1 MQISDEML
9 KVLDQSVGPMGL
21 IECIA
26 ISHPKW
32 SAIQRF
38 VTNSNVNITV
48 KHEDGQSFEYAYAPL
63 TISKSA
69 ENSNLDQG
77 LSVKIGDLGAIIP
90 DLIDLVF
97 LDEDIVFP
105 KLSYRAYFIDQ
116 YDSPIAV
123 SRDLDVESVTRDWQG
138 SEIEAV
144 APGLNDNGNGEV
156 YSASTDPSLIS
167 FY

>member
-1 MQISDEML
+1 MQISEEML
-9 KVLDQSVGPMGL
+9 NLLDQSAGPMGL
-21 IECIA
+21 IECIE

-32 SAIQRF
+32 LSVQRF
-38 VTNSNVNITV
+38 VANSNMNITV
-48 KHEDGQSFEYAYAPL
+48 KHEDGQIFEYAYAPL

-77 LSVKIGDLGAIIP
+77 LSVKIGDVGALIP

-97 LDEDIVFP
+97 LDEDIIFP
-105 KLSYRAYFIDQ
+105 KLSYRAYFIAQ
-116 YDSPIAV
+116 YDSPVAV
-123 SRDLDVESVTRDWQG
+123 SRDLDVEGVTRDWQG

-144 APGLNDNGNGEV
+144 APGLNDSGNGEV
-156 YSASTDPSLIS
+156 YSPSTDPSLMS